1 MSLCRQNYHEECEAG
16 INKQIN
22 LELYASYV
30 YLSIAYHF
38 DHDDVALPG
47 FHKFMLKQSDEEREH
62 ARQLMK
68 YQNERGGRIVLQDIK
83 KPEKEDWGCG
93 LEACQAALDLE
104 KHVNQALLDL
114 HKTADSHGDPQAYHF
129 DRDDVALPGFHK
141 FMLKQS
147 DEEREHARK
156 LMKYQNERGGRIVL
170 QDVKKPDKEEW
181 GSGLEA
187 CEAAL
192 DLEKHVN
199 QALLDLHKI
208 ADSHG
213 DPQMMDFIEEN
224 FLEEQVE
231 SIKQFSDYVTNLKRV
246 GPGLGEYQFDKL
258 TLNDS

>member
-30 YLSIAYHF
+30 YLS
-38 DHDDVALPG
+38 
-47 FHKFMLKQSDEEREH
+47 M
-62 ARQLMK
+62 
-68 YQNERGGRIVLQDIK
+68 
-83 KPEKEDWGCG
+83 
-93 LEACQAALDLE
+93 
-104 KHVNQALLDL
+104 
-114 HKTADSHGDPQAYHF
+114 AYHF

-170 QDVKKPDKEEW
+170 QDVKKPDKEDW
-181 GSGLEA
+181 GCGLEA
-187 CEAAL
+187 CQAAL

-208 ADSHG
+208 ADSNG
-213 DPQMMDFIEEN
+213 DPQLQG
-224 FLEEQVE
+224 FLESEFLEGQVE
-231 SIKQFSDYVTNLKRV
+231 SIKELSNFFNTLTRLSKDNYA
-246 GPGLGEYQFDKL
+246 LGEYQFDKV
-258 TLNDS
+258 TLKGNSKE